1 MRVNKVGVN
10 IMKILVAPDS
20 YKGSFSAKEVA
31 EYMEQ
36 GIKEALPDAEV
47 IRIPLADGGEG
58 TVEAVVN
65 ATNGQL
71 HQVEAIGP
79 LGETVTAVIG
89 ILGDG
94 LTAVVEMA
102 EASGLMLVPKERL
115 NPLVTT
121 TFGTGQ
127 LIKAALDRG
136 CRKIIIGIGG
146 SATNDGGVGMA
157 QALGVH
163 FYNDK
168 NEEISFGGGQLGQIS
183 RIDTSGIDPRIAEC
197 EFMIASDVTNPL
209 CGPEGASAVFGP
221 QKGATKDMVHILD
234 QGLLHLSTVIRQQL
248 GVDIANVRGAGAAGG
263 LGAGLMAFLS
273 ARMDRGIDIVLE
285 AVQFEKWVE
294 QADLVITGEGRTD
307 AQTAFGKTPIG
318 VAAMAKKWNK
328 PVVCIS
334 GGISSDVMSLY
345 DLGLDVIIGATQSP
359 MTLENAISNG
369 PALIRHAASSVMRM
383 LLLSSKLH
391 IN

>member
-1 MRVNKVGVN
+1 
-10 IMKILVAPDS
+10 MKIIVAPDS
-20 YKGSFSAKEVA
+20 YKGSLSAKEVA

-36 GIKEALPDAEV
+36 GIKEAMPEADV

-58 TVEAVVN
+58 TVDAAIS

-79 LGETVTAVIG
+79 LGEPVTAVIG
-89 ILGDG
+89 ILGDRQ
-94 LTAVVEMA
+94 TAVIEMA
-102 EASGLMLVPKERL
+102 EASGLMLVPKQRL

-163 FYNDK
+163 FYNDHDD
-168 NEEISFGGGQLGQIS
+168 EISFGGGQLGQIS
-183 RIDTSGIDPRIAEC
+183 RIDMSGIDPRIADC
-197 EFMIASDVTNPL
+197 DFIIASDVTNPL

-221 QKGATKDMVHILD
+221 QKGATNEMVQILD
-234 QGLLHLSTVIRQQL
+234 RGLFHLSTLIQEQL
-248 GVDIANVRGAGAAGG
+248 GVDIASVKGAGAAGG
-263 LGAGLMAFLS
+263 LGASLMAFLS
-273 ARMDRGIDIVLE
+273 ARMARGIDIVLE
-285 AVQFEKWVE
+285 VVQFEKWVE

-307 AQTAFGKTPIG
+307 AQTAFGKAPIG
-318 VAAMAKKWNK
+318 VAQVAKKWNK
-328 PVVCIS
+328 PVICIS
-334 GGISSDVMSLY
+334 GGITSDVMQLY

-359 MTLENAISNG
+359 MTLEDAISNA
-369 PALIRHAASSVMRM
+369 PALIRHATASAVRM
-383 LLLSSKLH
+383 LLLSSKFRFM
-391 IN
+391 